1 MWVYDYK
8 TKRDNPY
15 RYPPFVEITH
25 MSYVD
30 NLPFWTY
37 PRHEHTGEYEVGFI
51 IRGEGELEINEQS
64 LPIREN
70 SITIVPADMPHRFV
84 MKGDSSV
91 QYYTLRFKNAGEG
104 ELLKFFGTLGSAVTS
119 GEKCASYI
127 HSTFHML
134 FSIHRTNGGY
144 VDEAFQS
151 ICLSLLQLMRTLFD
165 KESVSLQLASQYF
178 MSQVREYIQRNR
190 KEKIT
195 LDTLSKQFNIS
206 ASHLSRI
213 FKKAYDM
220 SPIDYL
226 IYCRI
231 TYATEYLLKSTL
243 SVAEIAQLVGYD
255 NPTHFTNMFVKR
267 IGCTPTEYREK
278 NLQIPVDNWGDSP
291 GSSQ

>member
-15 RYPPFVEITH
+15 RYPPFLEITH

-37 PRHEHTGEYEVGFI
+37 PGHEHTGEYEVGFI
-51 IRGEGELEINEQS
+51 VRGKGQLEVNEQF
-64 LPIREN
+64 LPIQEN
-70 SITIVPADMPHRFV
+70 SITIVPADTSHRYV
-84 MKGDSSV
+84 MDGNSSV
-91 QYYTLRFKNAGEG
+91 QYYTLRFKSAGEG
-104 ELLKFFGTLGSAVTS
+104 ELLKFFSALGCAVTS

-127 HSTFHML
+127 HSSIHML

-144 VDEAFQS
+144 VDEVFQS
-151 ICLSLLQLMRTLFD
+151 VCLSLLQLVRTLFD
-165 KESVSLQLASQYF
+165 KEATSLQLASQYF
-178 MSQVREYIQRNR
+178 MSQVREYIQRNHR
-190 KEKIT
+190 EKIT
-195 LDTLSKQFNIS
+195 LESLSKKFNIS
-206 ASHLSRI
+206 TSHLSRM

-231 TYATEYLLKSTL
+231 TYATEYLLKSKQ

-267 IGCTPTEYREK
+267 IGCTPTEYWER
-278 NLQIPVDNWGDSP
+278 NLQIPVGE
-291 GSSQ
+291 

>member
-15 RYPPFVEITH
+15 RYPPFLEITH

-37 PRHEHTGEYEVGFI
+37 PGHEHTGEYEVGFI
-51 IRGEGELEINEQS
+51 VRGKGQLEVNEQF
-64 LPIREN
+64 LPIQEN
-70 SITIVPADMPHRFV
+70 SITIVPADTSHRYV
-84 MKGDSSV
+84 MDGNSSV
-91 QYYTLRFKNAGEG
+91 QYYTLRFKSAGEG
-104 ELLKFFGTLGSAVTS
+104 ELLKFFSALGCAVTS

-127 HSTFHML
+127 HSSIHML

-144 VDEAFQS
+144 VDEVFQS
-151 ICLSLLQLMRTLFD
+151 VCLSLLQLVRTLFD
-165 KESVSLQLASQYF
+165 KEATSLQLASQYF
-178 MSQVREYIQRNR
+178 MSQVREYIQRNHR
-190 KEKIT
+190 EKIT
-195 LDTLSKQFNIS
+195 LEALSKKFNIS
-206 ASHLSRI
+206 TSHLSRM

-231 TYATEYLLKSTL
+231 TYATEYLLKSKQ

-267 IGCTPTEYREK
+267 IGCTPTEYRER
-278 NLQIPVDNWGDSP
+278 NLQIPVGE
-291 GSSQ
+291 

>member
-15 RYPPFVEITH
+15 RYPPFLEITH

-37 PRHEHTGEYEVGFI
+37 PGHEHTGEYEVGFI
-51 IRGEGELEINEQS
+51 VRGKGQLEVNEQF
-64 LPIREN
+64 LPIQEN
-70 SITIVPADMPHRFV
+70 SITIVPADTSHRYV
-84 MKGDSSV
+84 MDGNSSV
-91 QYYTLRFKNAGEG
+91 QYYTLRFKSAGEG
-104 ELLKFFGTLGSAVTS
+104 ELLKFFSALGCAVTS

-127 HSTFHML
+127 HSSIHML

-144 VDEAFQS
+144 VDEVFQS
-151 ICLSLLQLMRTLFD
+151 VCLSLLQLVRTLFD
-165 KESVSLQLASQYF
+165 KEATSLQLASQYF
-178 MSQVREYIQRNR
+178 MSQVREYIQRNHR
-190 KEKIT
+190 EKIT
-195 LDTLSKQFNIS
+195 LESLSQKFNNS
-206 ASHLSRI
+206 TSHLSRM

-231 TYATEYLLKSTL
+231 TYATEYLLKSKQ

-267 IGCTPTEYREK
+267 IGCTPTEYRER
-278 NLQIPVDNWGDSP
+278 NLQIPVGE
-291 GSSQ
+291 

>member
-37 PRHEHTGEYEVGFI
+37 PRHEHAGEYEIGVI
-51 IRGEGELEINEQS
+51 LRGQGHLEINEQS
-64 LPIREN
+64 LPIQEN
-70 SITIVPADMPHRFV
+70 SITIVPPDTPHRFV
-84 MKGDSSV
+84 MDGNSSV
-91 QYYTLRFKNAGEG
+91 QYYTLRFHSAGEG
-104 ELLKFFGTLGSAVTS
+104 ELLRFFETLGCAVTS

-127 HSTFHML
+127 HSSFHML
-134 FSIHRTNGGY
+134 LSIHRANGGY
-144 VDEAFQS
+144 VDEVFQS
-151 ICLSLLQLMRTLFD
+151 VFLSLLQLMRTLFD
-165 KESVSLQLASQYF
+165 KESTSLQLASQYF
-178 MSQVREYIQRNR
+178 MSQVREYIQRNQR
-190 KEKIT
+190 EKIT
-195 LDTLSKQFNIS
+195 LESLSKQFNIS
-206 ASHLSRI
+206 ASHLSRV

-231 TYATEYLLKSTL
+231 TYATEYLLKSER

-278 NLQIPVDNWGDSP
+278 NLNIPVDH
-291 GSSQ
+291 

>member
-15 RYPPFVEITH
+15 RYPPFLEITH

-37 PRHEHTGEYEVGFI
+37 PGHEHTGEYEVGFI
-51 IRGEGELEINEQS
+51 VRGKGQLEVNEQF
-64 LPIREN
+64 LPIQEN
-70 SITIVPADMPHRFV
+70 SITIVPADTSHRYV
-84 MKGDSSV
+84 MDGNSSV
-91 QYYTLRFKNAGEG
+91 QYYTLRFKSAGEG
-104 ELLKFFGTLGSAVTS
+104 ELLKFFSALGCAVTS

-127 HSTFHML
+127 HSSIHML

-144 VDEAFQS
+144 VDEVFQS
-151 ICLSLLQLMRTLFD
+151 VCLSLLQLVRTLFD
-165 KESVSLQLASQYF
+165 KEATSLQLASQYF
-178 MSQVREYIQRNR
+178 MSQVREYIQRNHR
-190 KEKIT
+190 EKIT
-195 LDTLSKQFNIS
+195 LESLSQKFNIS
-206 ASHLSRI
+206 TSHLSRM

-231 TYATEYLLKSTL
+231 TYATEYLLKSKQ

-267 IGCTPTEYREK
+267 IGCTPTEYRER
-278 NLQIPVDNWGDSP
+278 NLQIPVGE
-291 GSSQ
+291 

>member
-15 RYPPFVEITH
+15 RYPPVLEITH

-37 PRHEHTGEYEVGFI
+37 PGHEHTGEYEVGFI
-51 IRGEGELEINEQS
+51 VRGKGQLEVNEQF
-64 LPIREN
+64 LPIQEN
-70 SITIVPADMPHRFV
+70 SITIVPADTSHRYV
-84 MKGDSSV
+84 MDGNSSV
-91 QYYTLRFKNAGEG
+91 QYYTLRFKSAGEG
-104 ELLKFFGTLGSAVTS
+104 ELLKFFSALGCAVTS

-127 HSTFHML
+127 HSSIHML

-144 VDEAFQS
+144 VDEVFQS
-151 ICLSLLQLMRTLFD
+151 VCLSLLQLVRTLFD
-165 KESVSLQLASQYF
+165 KEATSLQLASQYF
-178 MSQVREYIQRNR
+178 MSQVREYIQRNHR
-190 KEKIT
+190 EKIT
-195 LDTLSKQFNIS
+195 LESLSKKFNIS
-206 ASHLSRI
+206 TSHLSRM

-231 TYATEYLLKSTL
+231 TYATEYLLKSKQ

-267 IGCTPTEYREK
+267 IGCTPTEYRER
-278 NLQIPVDNWGDSP
+278 NLQIPVGE
-291 GSSQ
+291 